1 MTMEASKVTRPYFF
15 DALKAWQDVLREK
28 GFATECTWL
37 FDENLCFE
45 KDAAAPGGFRLSY
58 QTQLTPVPP
67 EAERIAYGYFTDYQA
82 PIVFYRIGSGGG
94 TSLCLL
100 LCDDWFQRKIAEE
113 GFVRRED
120 WLILFRPGG
129 PDVIEEVRDKERWE
143 KRILRDR
150 PLHDLDFCMTL
161 RGVHEILAHGRVLT
175 SYEHYAL
182 KFLHAWRR
190 MLGDPH

>member
-1 MTMEASKVTRPYFF
+1 MEASKETRPYFF
-15 DALKAWQDVLREK
+15 DALKAWQDVLKQK
-28 GFATECTWL
+28 GFPTDCTWL

-45 KDAAAPGGFRLSY
+45 KNPEAPEGFRLSY
-58 QTQLTPVPP
+58 QTQFTPVPA
-67 EAERIAYGYFTDYQA
+67 EAERIAYGYFTDFHA
-82 PIVFYRIGSGGG
+82 PIVFYRLGSAAGS
-94 TSLCLL
+94 SLCLL
-100 LCDDWFQRKIAEE
+100 LCDDWFQRKTAEE
-113 GFVRRED
+113 GFVRRDD

-129 PDVIEEVRDKERWE
+129 PETIEEVREKDRWE
-143 KRILRDR
+143 KRLLRDR

-182 KFLHAWRR
+182 KFLHVWRR